1 MKANSGREEVSE
13 MNNDEIKIIEAILN
27 SSKVHY
33 SDIANLIGKSR
44 KTIAKYLDNIA
55 DYVEH
60 FDVSLIRKR
69 NVGIYFEGNISKLSE
84 SIQENNILKFNIPKQ
99 RSLDLLTELLITNKA
114 ITVQELAD
122 KFFISRSTL
131 ENNLKAVKG
140 FLNKFGASL
149 LTTKEG
155 IVIVA
160 SEREKRR
167 LMSELISLYWGDDY
181 LNKEQKLQMKGA
193 QDVSTNIN
201 VFFSPE
207 TLIKVLNALNQFKQI
222 SGLKMSDY
230 EYQSLAIHLTIAI
243 ERIKR
248 NEVIKF
254 SSQNSV
260 LEKNTLILIKVIEKE
275 FGIKLPKDEKQYLNI
290 HILTI
295 QSSLTTSKQ
304 DEDKQLKNNNVSLFL
319 TASLKQFDSTLIKN
333 LTIHL
338 IPALKRL
345 SLGLTIGNPYTS
357 KIKKYFTRAYNEVVD
372 LGIKIKNAYGISL
385 NDDELAYIA
394 LHIEAFNERNN
405 KVMTVALVCSTG
417 LGTAR
422 LLEQRIKKQFSNQI
436 KISRV
441 VSVQEIKERP
451 VSEDL
456 VISTINIK
464 LPNVPLIVVSP
475 FLDENGIRKING
487 VISKFNNCKTKPEA
501 FMSLINPKYIFLND
515 KKITRNRVIKKLTD
529 ALYKDG
535 FVRTGIGQAAI
546 KRGEMA
552 STAINIVAVPH
563 APIRYV
569 NKSVIAIYI
578 DKKKIEWQ
586 DKMVK
591 IVFFL
596 ALNQEIKPHIEE
608 IYSYFDNILEDKK
621 LLKRISESNSVEE
634 VIALLREGEC

>member
-1 MKANSGREEVSE
+1 M
-13 MNNDEIKIIEAILN
+13 
-27 SSKVHY
+27 
-33 SDIANLIGKSR
+33 
-44 KTIAKYLDNIA
+44 
-55 DYVEH
+55 
-60 FDVSLIRKR
+60 
-69 NVGIYFEGNISKLSE
+69 
-84 SIQENNILKFNIPKQ
+84 
-99 RSLDLLTELLITNKA
+99 
-114 ITVQELAD
+114 
-122 KFFISRSTL
+122 
-131 ENNLKAVKG
+131 
-140 FLNKFGASL
+140 
-149 LTTKEG
+149 
-155 IVIVA
+155 
-160 SEREKRR
+160 
-167 LMSELISLYWGDDY
+167 
-181 LNKEQKLQMKGA
+181 
-193 QDVSTNIN
+193 
-201 VFFSPE
+201 
-207 TLIKVLNALNQFKQI
+207 
-222 SGLKMSDY
+222 
-230 EYQSLAIHLTIAI
+230 
-243 ERIKR
+243 
-248 NEVIKF
+248 
-254 SSQNSV
+254 
-260 LEKNTLILIKVIEKE
+260 
-275 FGIKLPKDEKQYLNI
+275 PKDEKQYLNI

-345 SLGLTIGNPYTS
+345 SLGLTIRNPYTS

>member
-193 QDVSTNIN
+193 QDLSTNIN

-345 SLGLTIGNPYTS
+345 SLGLTIRNPYTS

-405 KVMTVALVCSTG
+405 KVMMVALVCSTG

>member
-345 SLGLTIGNPYTS
+345 SLGLTIRNPYTS

>member
-193 QDVSTNIN
+193 QDLSTNIN

-345 SLGLTIGNPYTS
+345 SLGLTIRNPYTS

>member
-122 KFFISRSTL
+122 KFLISRSTL

-345 SLGLTIGNPYTS
+345 SLGLTIRNPYTS

>member
-1 MKANSGREEVSE
+1 M
-13 MNNDEIKIIEAILN
+13 
-27 SSKVHY
+27 
-33 SDIANLIGKSR
+33 
-44 KTIAKYLDNIA
+44 
-55 DYVEH
+55 
-60 FDVSLIRKR
+60 
-69 NVGIYFEGNISKLSE
+69 
-84 SIQENNILKFNIPKQ
+84 
-99 RSLDLLTELLITNKA
+99 
-114 ITVQELAD
+114 
-122 KFFISRSTL
+122 
-131 ENNLKAVKG
+131 
-140 FLNKFGASL
+140 
-149 LTTKEG
+149 
-155 IVIVA
+155 
-160 SEREKRR
+160 
-167 LMSELISLYWGDDY
+167 
-181 LNKEQKLQMKGA
+181 
-193 QDVSTNIN
+193 
-201 VFFSPE
+201 
-207 TLIKVLNALNQFKQI
+207 
-222 SGLKMSDY
+222 
-230 EYQSLAIHLTIAI
+230 
-243 ERIKR
+243 
-248 NEVIKF
+248 
-254 SSQNSV
+254 
-260 LEKNTLILIKVIEKE
+260 
-275 FGIKLPKDEKQYLNI
+275 
-290 HILTI
+290 
-295 QSSLTTSKQ
+295 
-304 DEDKQLKNNNVSLFL
+304 
-319 TASLKQFDSTLIKN
+319 IKN
-333 LTIHL
+333 LTVHL

-345 SLGLTIGNPYTS
+345 SLGLTIRNPYTS
-357 KIKKYFTRAYNEVVD
+357 KIKKYFTRAYNEAVD
-372 LGIKIKNAYGISL
+372 LGIKIKNAYGIFL

-394 LHIEAFNERNN
+394 LHIEAFNKRNN

-441 VSVQEIKERP
+441 VSVQEIKEKP

-487 VISKFNNCKTKPEA
+487 VISKFNNGKAKPEA

-546 KRGEMA
+546 KREEMA

-569 NKSVIAIYI
+569 NKPVIAIYI

>member
-248 NEVIKF
+248 NEVIKS